1 MRACAQT
8 LALPIEDGAPDLR
21 DVEWTSLLDHLATEL
36 AREYVRLME
45 GASAAEVGRDISLA
59 DH

>member
-1 MRACAQT
+1 MSACAPV
-8 LALPIEDGAPDLR
+8 LAPPVEGRPADLR
-21 DVEWTSLLDHLATEL
+21 DSHWTLLLDHLATEL

-45 GASAAEVGRDISLA
+45 GASAAEVQRDIPLA